1 MIITGALALFA
12 ALWARVLKRNK
23 FKAKQMRYK
32 TDGKN

>member
-23 FKAKQMRYK
+23 FREKQMRYK
-32 TDGKN
+32 TNNKD